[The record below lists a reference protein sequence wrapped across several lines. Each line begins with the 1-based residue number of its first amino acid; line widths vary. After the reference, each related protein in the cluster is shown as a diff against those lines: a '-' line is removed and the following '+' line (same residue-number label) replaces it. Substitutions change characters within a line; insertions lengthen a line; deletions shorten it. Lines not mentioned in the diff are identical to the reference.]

1 MEPVKTKTMATKRS
15 NLPAAA
21 AMMLLFVFS
30 SCTSPQKL
38 VESGDYDQAIIT
50 AAKRLSGKK
59 YKKDKYVLALE
70 EAFDKATKRDMRLAE
85 RLKREGRPENWAE
98 INDAYRRI
106 RSRQERIAP
115 LLPLIS
121 KEGIRANF
129 QFVKVDELEYESR
142 QKAAGYLYAQA
153 QELLEDARRGDKLA
167 ARRAYGE
174 LDKIGQYF
182 RDYKDKES
190 LKKAARDLGTTHIL
204 VRLENRSRSIL
215 PAALEQE
222 VRRIGLNGLNS
233 FWQAYYTEQA
243 RGVDFDYEVVMK
255 ITALEVGPEVVKERE
270 FEEVKEIEDGFDYV
284 LDSRGNVMKDSLG
297 NDIKVPKKV
306 LIRARVFETYQAKAA
321 SINGRLEFID
331 SRTRNLIDSKPLAAD
346 AVFENYAST
355 FRGDKRAL
363 SKEACRYLGNSP
375 QPFPADEALLL
386 TAMEQLRPVIKSRIA
401 ETRKLI

>member
-1 MEPVKTKTMATKRS
+1 MITCNNNLLAT
-15 NLPAAA
+15 AAFA
-21 AMMLLFVFS
+21 LLILFS

-38 VESGDYDQAIIT
+38 VESGNYDQAVYL
-50 AAKRLSGKK
+50 AVKRLAGKK
-59 YKKDKYVLALE
+59 NKKDKYVLALE
-70 EAFDKATKRDMRLAE
+70 EAFHKANERDMRLAE
-85 RLKREGRPENWAE
+85 RLRREGRPDNWPK
-98 INDAYRRI
+98 INEAYRRV
-106 RSRQERIAP
+106 RSRQERVAP

-142 QKAAGYLYAQA
+142 QKAAGYHYARA
-153 QELLEDARRGDKLA
+153 QEWLEDARLGDKLA
-167 ARRAYGE
+167 ARRAYDE
-174 LDKIGQYF
+174 LDNINQYF
-182 RDYKDKES
+182 RDYKDK
-190 LKKAARDLGTTHIL
+190 AALQQTARQLGTTHVL

-215 PAALEQE
+215 PVTLERE
-222 VRRIGLNGLNS
+222 IRRIGVGGLNS

-255 ITALEVGPEVVKERE
+255 ISNLEAGPNVVRERE

-297 NDIKVPKKV
+297 NDVKVPKKV
-306 LIRARVFETYQAKAA
+306 LIRARVFETYQTKVA
-321 SINGRLEFID
+321 SIAGRLEFYD
-331 SRTRNLIDSKPLAAD
+331 LHTGDLIDSKPLAAD

-363 SKEACRYLGNSP
+363 SEEACRYLGNRP
-375 QPFPADEALLL
+375 QPFPSDEALLM
-386 TAMEQLRPVIKSRIA
+386 TAMEQLKPVIKSRIA